1 MEFIII
7 LLIVFLVSI
16 VFSIVG
22 LGGAIIY
29 VPLFYWLG
37 IPLEIAIPTALLL
50 NCITAGSASV
60 TYYRKKMV
68 SLGFASPLII
78 TSVLFAPLGAYTNQ
92 FLNDNIILALFA
104 VVLIIAGVRMFIPF
118 KPKLMTP
125 TFNNKTILIAGMS
138 GMVIG
143 FTAGLLGLGGG
154 VFAVPLLLILG
165 FKAKNASAT
174 SAVFVFFTS
183 LSGLLGHV
191 GVGNIEPEFMVYT
204 GIAALIGAQVGSR
217 MMISHIESKM
227 VLKIFGIILLIM
239 AAKIIYSLT

>member
-78 TSVLFAPLGAYTNQ
+78 PSVLFAPLGAYTNQ

-118 KPKLMTP
+118 KPKSMTP
-125 TFNNKTILIAGMS
+125 TSTNKTISIA

-143 FTAGLLGLGGG
+143 FAAGLLGLGGG

-191 GVGNIEPEFMVYT
+191 GIGNVDPEFMVYT
-204 GIAALIGAQVGSR
+204 GIVAFIGAQVGSR
-217 MMISHIESKM
+217 MMVSHIESKM
-227 VLKIFGIILLIM
+227 VLKIFGIILVIM
-239 AAKIIYSLT
+239 AAKIIYSLI

>member
-7 LLIVFLVSI
+7 LLIVFFVSI

-37 IPLEIAIPTALLL
+37 IPFEIAIPTALLL

-60 TYYRKKMV
+60 TYYKEKMIA
-68 SLGFASPLII
+68 LGFASPLII
-78 TSVLFAPLGAYTNQ
+78 TSVLFAPLGAYTYQ

-104 VVLIIAGVRMFIPF
+104 VVLTIAGIRMFLPF

-125 TFNNKTILIAGMS
+125 TSTNKTILIAGIS

-143 FTAGLLGLGGG
+143 FAAGLLGLGGG
-154 VFAVPLLLILG
+154 VFAIPLLLLIG
-165 FKAKNASAT
+165 FKAKTASAT

-191 GVGNIEPEFMVYT
+191 GIGNIDSDIMVYT
-204 GIAALIGAQVGSR
+204 GIAAFVGAQIGSR
-217 MMISHIESKM
+217 IMVSHVESKTI
-227 VLKIFGIILLIM
+227 LKILGIVLLIM
-239 AAKIIYSLT
+239 AAKIIYNLT